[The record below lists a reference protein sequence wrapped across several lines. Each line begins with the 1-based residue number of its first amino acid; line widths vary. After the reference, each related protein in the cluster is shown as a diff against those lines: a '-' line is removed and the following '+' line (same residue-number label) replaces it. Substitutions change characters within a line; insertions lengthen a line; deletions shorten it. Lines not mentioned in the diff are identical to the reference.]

1 MTADGPINLSD
12 FVNIHAGLRQ
22 AAQENLIPP
31 DDDEDIAKEELEAP
45 SSNKAVFEGF
55 YENLAEDIGAYELS
69 GISEDL
75 LRGIDADIQS
85 RQDWENAAVRA
96 VDLLGLKMEDATGE
110 ITGVGTISKVYHPLL
125 LEAVVRYQA
134 NARGELLPASGPVKV
149 RDDEPVGPMPV
160 MGGPMQPGV
169 PPPGLGPQPAMPG
182 LAPANP
188 MMGHN
193 GGPGLDRDV
202 TAEAFEK
209 DFNHYLT
216 VVAKEYY
223 PDFDRMLFSMA
234 LIGCAFRKLYHC
246 PLRRRPVSEFVPAY
260 DLIVSNDATDLY
272 GAGRITHRVKM
283 RHSMLRRM
291 QVSGVYRDI
300 ELGQPVEQISTIDQK
315 IKSVEGLMAQ
325 PQLPADHRHT
335 IYECYAELDLKDFPN
350 DDGIPLPYRITI
362 DKDSREILEIRRNW
376 KEDDPDFQPLRRI
389 VKYGMIPGL
398 GFYDYGYIQLLGNTT
413 RALTAIERQL
423 LDAGQFA
430 NFPGFLVSKMG
441 MRQNTNQIRI
451 QPGGGH
457 EIDTGGLPIS
467 AVAMPL
473 PYKEPSV
480 VLMQLGQAIAQ
491 DGMRL
496 AGSAELPVGEGTA
509 DIPVGTMIALI
520 EQSTKVLDAVHKRN
534 HTSQQEEFEIMRDL
548 FKEDPTALWRFA
560 KTPARKWQQ
569 AEEFQDI
576 ELVPASDP
584 NTPSHIHRIMQAQ
597 ALLQLSAQAPQLYN
611 QRNVHEKALR
621 VLGIGDPDSLFN
633 PLPPQPGTPGA
644 PPMQPQVPPQVLAE
658 QAKGQTRAAEQQR
671 ELQQSIVEGQIKT
684 QELNTQA
691 QIKATDIAAKERL
704 AMMKMAGDQQ
714 KTKVGFLSSLMK
726 RNQGGLNG
734 TEQ

>member
-22 AAQENLIPP
+22 AAQEPIAP
-31 DDDEDIAKEELEAP
+31 DQDEEDAVEEVEAP
-45 SSNKAVFEGF
+45 KSNDAAFQGF
-55 YENLAEDIGAYELS
+55 YENLAEEINTYELS
-69 GISEDL
+69 GIAGDL
-75 LRGIDADIQS
+75 LEGINADIAS
-85 RQDWENAAVRA
+85 RQDWETSAVRA
-96 VDLLGLKMEDATGE
+96 VDLLGLRMDDATGE
-110 ITGVGTISKVYHPLL
+110 INNMGSISKVYHPLL

-134 NARGELLPASGPVKV
+134 NARGELLPANGPVKV
-149 RDDEPVGPMPV
+149 RDDEPVAPMPV
-160 MGGPMQPGV
+160 MGGAMVPGIPQPGI
-169 PPPGLGPQPAMPG
+169 GPQ
-182 LAPANP
+182 PANP

-246 PLRRRPVSEFVPAY
+246 PLRRRPVSEFIPAY

-272 GAGRITHRVKM
+272 GAGRITHRIKM
-283 RHSMLRRM
+283 RHATLRRM

-300 ELGQPVEQISTIDQK
+300 DLGQANEQISAIDQK
-315 IKSVEGLMAQ
+315 IKMVEGLNPQ
-325 PQLPADHRHT
+325 PQLPRDHRHT
-335 IYECYAELDLKDFPN
+335 IYECYVDLDLQDLDDN
-350 DDGIPLPYRITI
+350 DGIPLPYRVTI
-362 DKDSREILEIRRNW
+362 DKDSREVLEIRRNW
-376 KEDDPDFQPLRRI
+376 KEDDEDFQPLRRI

-430 NFPGFLVSKMG
+430 NFPGFLMSKMG
-441 MRQNTNQIRI
+441 MRQNTNQIRV

-509 DIPVGTMIALI
+509 DIPVGTMIALV

-534 HTSQQEEFEIMRDL
+534 HSSQQEEFEIMRDL

-560 KTPARKWQQ
+560 KNPARKWQQ
-569 AEEFQDI
+569 AEEFGDI

-597 ALLQLSAQAPQLYN
+597 ALLQLSGQAPQLYN
-611 QRNVHEKALR
+611 LRTVHEKALR
-621 VLGIGDPDSLFN
+621 VLGIENPDELMN
-633 PLPPQPGTPGA
+633 PPPPPPGTPGA
-644 PPMQPQVPPQVLAE
+644 SGPPPDPHLLAE
-658 QAKGQTRAAEQQR
+658 QVKSQTRAAEQQR
-671 ELQQSIVEGQIKT
+671 ELQQSIVQGQIKM
-684 QELNTQA
+684 QEIQA
-691 QIKATDIAAKERL
+691 NAQVKAQDNQVKQQL
-704 AMMKMAGDQQ
+704 AMTKMASDQQ
-714 KTKVGFLSSLMK
+714 KTKVGFLSNLMK
-726 RNQGGLNG
+726 RKQGGLNG
-734 TEQ
+734 TE

>member
-1 MTADGPINLSD
+1 VTADGPINLSD

-22 AAQENLIPP
+22 AAQAVPIPP
-31 DDDEDIAKEELEAP
+31 DEDEEIAEEDLEAP
-45 SSNKAVFEGF
+45 SQNKQVFEGF
-55 YENLAEDIGAYELS
+55 YENLAADIGEYELS
-69 GISEDL
+69 SIASDL
-75 LRGIDADIQS
+75 LRGIEADIQS
-85 RQDWENAAVRA
+85 RQDWENSASRA

-110 ITGVGTISKVYHPLL
+110 ISGVGTISKVYHPLL

-134 NARGELLPASGPVKV
+134 NARGELLPSNGPVKV
-149 RDDEPVGPMPV
+149 RDDQPVGPMPV
-160 MGGPMQPGV
+160 MGGPMQPGI
-169 PPPGLGPQPAMPG
+169 PQPGVGP
-182 LAPANP
+182 APANP

-202 TAEAFEK
+202 LAEAFEK

-234 LIGCAFRKLYHC
+234 LIGCAFRKIYHC
-246 PLRRRPVSEFVPAY
+246 PLKRRPVSEFVPAY

-272 GAGRITHRVKM
+272 GAGRVTHRVKM
-283 RHSMLRRM
+283 RHSTLRRM
-291 QVSGVYRDI
+291 QVSGVYLD
-300 ELGQPVEQISTIDQK
+300 EDLGQPNEQISALDQK
-315 IKSVEGLMAQ
+315 IKSIEGLMPQ

-335 IYECYAELDLKDFPN
+335 IYECYVELDLKDFPGE
-350 DDGIPLPYRITI
+350 DGIPLPYRVTI
-362 DKDSREILEIRRNW
+362 DKDSQQILEIRRNW
-376 KEDDPDFQPLRRI
+376 KEEDQDFQPLRRF

-430 NFPGFLVSKMG
+430 NFPGFLISKMG
-441 MRQNTNQIRI
+441 MRQNTNQIRV

-457 EIDTGGLPIS
+457 EIDTGGLPIN

-480 VLMQLGQAIAQ
+480 VLMQLGQSIAQ

-509 DIPVGTMIALI
+509 DIPVGTMIAMI

-560 KTPARKWQQ
+560 KNPARKWQE

-576 ELVPASDP
+576 ELVPAADP

-597 ALLQLSAQAPQLYN
+597 ALLQLSSQAPQLYN
-611 QRNVHEKALR
+611 VRTVHEKALR
-621 VLGIGDPDSLFN
+621 VLGIEDPDSLFN
-633 PLPPQPGTPGA
+633 PLPPPPGTPGA
-644 PPMQPQVPPQVLAE
+644 MPPPPQVPPQVLAE

-671 ELQQSIVEGQIKT
+671 ELQQNIVEGQIKM
-684 QELNTQA
+684 QELNATA
-691 QIKATDIAAKERL
+691 QLKAADNAAKERL
-704 AMMKMAGDQQ
+704 ATMKMAGDQQ
-714 KTKVGFLSSLMK
+714 KTKVGFLSNLMK

-734 TEQ
+734 TE